1 MLPYLG
7 QDQISV
13 EVAEH
18 HLCKIWFAKVT
29 PALCYVTSSLDRLIS
44 YIRCQILCPL
54 AGL

>member
-18 HLCKIWFAKVT
+18 SSFSVFYNEQTRPGFL
-29 PALCYVTSSLDRLIS
+29 ALSETT
-44 YIRCQILCPL
+44 
-54 AGL
+54 